1 MQRPFF
7 DKHNSMELSELK
19 TYLQSKLAVTEELPF
34 GPEALVYK
42 VCGKMYALVAW
53 QEVPLKI
60 TLKVDPVQ
68 ADLQRAMFVSVKP
81 GYHMNKQH
89 WNTIELSGELSDAQL
104 TGLIDDSYQLVV
116 AKLTKKERLALQE
129 PHTDKTI

>member
-1 MQRPFF
+1 
-7 DKHNSMELSELK
+7 MELSELK

-60 TLKVDPVQ
+60 TLKVDPAQ
-68 ADLQRAMFVSVKP
+68 AELQRAMFASIKP
-81 GYHMNKQH
+81 GYYMNKQH

-116 AKLTKKERLALQE
+116 AKLTKKERATLASVAPE
-129 PHTDKTI
+129 HH

>member
-1 MQRPFF
+1 MNIESIR
-7 DKHNSMELSELK
+7 E
-19 TYLQSKLAVTEELPF
+19 YALQKPGVTEGFPF
-34 GPEALVYK
+34 GEDTLVFKVSDKIFLLASLDTTPLQFNVKCDPEKAIQLREDYP
-42 VCGKMYALVAW
+42 G
-53 QEVPLKI
+53 
-60 TLKVDPVQ
+60 
-68 ADLQRAMFVSVKP
+68 SVLP

-129 PHTDKTI
+129 LHTDKTI

>member
-1 MQRPFF
+1 
-7 DKHNSMELSELK
+7 MELSELK

-60 TLKVDPVQ
+60 TLKVDPAQ
-68 ADLQRAMFVSVKP
+68 ADLQRAMFTTIKP

-89 WNTIELSGELSDAQL
+89 WNTIELSGELSDTQL

>member
-1 MQRPFF
+1 
-7 DKHNSMELSELK
+7 MELSELK

-60 TLKVDPVQ
+60 TLKVDPAQ
-68 ADLQRAMFVSVKP
+68 ADLQRAMCASIKP

-104 TGLIDDSYQLVV
+104 TGLIDDPYQLVV

-129 PHTDKTI
+129 LHTDKTI

>member
-1 MQRPFF
+1 
-7 DKHNSMELSELK
+7 MELSPLK
-19 TYLQSKLAVTEELPF
+19 TYLINKLAVTEELPF

-42 VCGKMYALVAW
+42 VSGKMYALVAW
-53 QEVPLKI
+53 QETPLKI
-60 TLKVDPVQ
+60 TLKVDPAQ
-68 ADLQRAMFVSVKP
+68 ADLQRAMFVSIKP

-129 PHTDKTI
+129 LHTDKTI

>member
-1 MQRPFF
+1 
-7 DKHNSMELSELK
+7 MELSPLK
-19 TYLQSKLAVTEELPF
+19 TYLINKLAATEELPF

-53 QEVPLKI
+53 QETPLKI
-60 TLKVDPVQ
+60 TLKVDPAQ
-68 ADLQRAMFVSVKP
+68 ADLQRAMFASIKP

-104 TGLIDDSYQLVV
+104 TSLIDDSYQLVV

-129 PHTDKTI
+129 LHTDKTI

>member
-1 MQRPFF
+1 MFALLMIRSGVVSL
-7 DKHNSMELSELK
+7 NLK
-19 TYLQSKLAVTEELPF
+19 
-34 GPEALVYK
+34 
-42 VCGKMYALVAW
+42 C
-53 QEVPLKI
+53 
-60 TLKVDPVQ
+60 DPVLAEQ
-68 ADLQRAMFVSVKP
+68 LRSANSQIKP

>member
-1 MQRPFF
+1 
-7 DKHNSMELSELK
+7 MELSELK

-60 TLKVDPVQ
+60 TLKVDPAQ
-68 ADLQRAMFVSVKP
+68 ADLQRAMFASIKP
-81 GYHMNKQH
+81 GYYMNKQH

-116 AKLTKKERLALQE
+116 AKLTKKERATLASVAPE
-129 PHTDKTI
+129 HH

>member
-1 MQRPFF
+1 
-7 DKHNSMELSELK
+7 MELASLK
-19 TYLQSKLAVTEELPF
+19 TYLINKLAVTEELPF

-53 QEVPLKI
+53 QETPLKI
-60 TLKVDPVQ
+60 TLKVDPAQ
-68 ADLQRAMFVSVKP
+68 ADLQRAMFVSIKP

-129 PHTDKTI
+129 LHTDQTI

>member
-1 MQRPFF
+1 
-7 DKHNSMELSELK
+7 MELSELK

-53 QEVPLKI
+53 QEMPLNI
-60 TLKVDPVQ
+60 TLKVDPAQ
-68 ADLQRAMFVSVKP
+68 ADLQRAMFATIKP
-81 GYHMNKQH
+81 GYYMNKQH

-116 AKLTKKERLALQE
+116 AKLTKKERATLAVVAPE
-129 PHTDKTI
+129 HH

>member
-1 MQRPFF
+1 
-7 DKHNSMELSELK
+7 MELSELK
-19 TYLQSKLAVTEELPF
+19 TYLQSKLAVIEELPF

-42 VCGKMYALVAW
+42 VCSKMYALVAW

-60 TLKVDPVQ
+60 TLKVDPAQ
-68 ADLQRAMFVSVKP
+68 ADLQRAMFASIKP

-116 AKLTKKERLALQE
+116 AKLTKKERATLASVVPE
-129 PHTDKTI
+129 HH

>member
-1 MQRPFF
+1 
-7 DKHNSMELSELK
+7 MELSELK
-19 TYLQSKLAVTEELPF
+19 TYLQSKLAVIEELPF

-60 TLKVDPVQ
+60 TLKVDPAQ
-68 ADLQRAMFVSVKP
+68 ADLQRAMFASIKP

-89 WNTIELSGELSDAQL
+89 WNTIICDGRVNSKTILSWV
-104 TGLIDDSYQLVV
+104 DDSYELVRGS
-116 AKLTKKERLALQE
+116 LPKKIREQF
-129 PHTDKTI
+129 K

>member
-1 MQRPFF
+1 MLYHATFIF
-7 DKHNSMELSELK
+7 DKHNNMELSELK

-60 TLKVDPVQ
+60 TLKVDPAQ
-68 ADLQRAMFVSVKP
+68 ADLQRAMFAFNRRATT
-81 GYHMNKQH
+81 NKQH
-89 WNTIELSGELSDAQL
+89 
-104 TGLIDDSYQLVV
+104 
-116 AKLTKKERLALQE
+116 
-129 PHTDKTI
+129 

>member
-1 MQRPFF
+1 
-7 DKHNSMELSELK
+7 MELSELK

-60 TLKVDPVQ
+60 TLKVDPAQ
-68 ADLQRAMFVSVKP
+68 ADLQRAMFASIKP
-81 GYHMNKQH
+81 GYYMNKQH

-116 AKLTKKERLALQE
+116 AKLTKKERVTLASVAPE
-129 PHTDKTI
+129 HH

>member
-1 MQRPFF
+1 
-7 DKHNSMELSELK
+7 MELSELK

-60 TLKVDPVQ
+60 TLKVDPAQ
-68 ADLQRAMFVSVKP
+68 ADLQRAMFTTIKP

-104 TGLIDDSYQLVV
+104 TGLIDDSYQRVV
-116 AKLTKKERLALQE
+116 SKLTKKERAKLASVTPE
-129 PHTDKTI
+129 HH